1 MDIFFLDDRKY
12 LITVDYF
19 SNYWEIDYLKDLQSE
34 TVIGKVKSQFARH
47 GIPECVISDNGTQF
61 TSELFSQFSKKWN
74 FQHKSSSPGY
84 AQSNGK
90 AENAVR
96 TAKRL
101 LKKAKADRKD
111 PYLAILDLRNT
122 PDQDGS
128 SPVQKLMSRRT
139 RNRLPTTSKLLK
151 PKVEKGVFENI
162 KRKKERQEL
171 QYNKSARDLKPLQ
184 VGDKVRIFRFHD
196 KQWNL
201 EGKVIRCL
209 PNRSYCVKLKN
220 GKQLRRNRKH
230 LKKVSHDNSNFSDED
245 IADMD
250 DPVIH
255 PWPKAQTPNQQVH
268 EPQHQ
273 QQVDHPTTETS
284 PVKTR
289 TGRTVKPPKYL
300 KD

>member
-1 MDIFFLDDRKY
+1 MDIFFLDDQNY

-34 TVIGKVKSQFARH
+34 TVIAKMKSQFARQ

-74 FQHKSSSPGY
+74 FQHKTSSPGY

-162 KRKKERQEL
+162 KIKKERQEL

-201 EGKVIRCL
+201 EGK
-209 PNRSYCVKLKN
+209 
-220 GKQLRRNRKH
+220 
-230 LKKVSHDNSNFSDED
+230 
-245 IADMD
+245 
-250 DPVIH
+250 
-255 PWPKAQTPNQQVH
+255 
-268 EPQHQ
+268 
-273 QQVDHPTTETS
+273 ETAEE
-284 PVKTR
+284 K
-289 TGRTVKPPKYL
+289 
-300 KD
+300 